1 MGATYFRN
9 MRPVSV
15 LGLLAFLC
23 CTHAWPNTHN
33 DVQCEEAPRCD
44 QAACDALGTENCHC
58 SGNETSIKLDDRPQI
73 VYLTFDDA
81 FSALAEE
88 QFYRILF
95 NGTFKNPNGCAIRA
109 THFLTQSYTDYSLVN
124 RYWHMGHEMASHSIS
139 HRNDLNYWKNMEV
152 DGWKDEMVGL
162 RKMIGQFASI
172 DPCEVKGHRAPF
184 LQGGGDNM
192 FTMLSENNFL
202 YDSSWPTRAYG
213 YVDAENGLYPYTLDF
228 ASIQDCPIE
237 PCPKCSYPGTWVQ
250 PMIDLEDRW
259 FNSNPQCP
267 SCGNVCSMLD
277 GCVIMDENP
286 TKEIVFEMLMKNFKR
301 VYEGE
306 TDEFGEFQKGNK
318 APWGLYMHAAWFFG
332 DQTFK
337 YEGYKMFLEEITDN
351 TKYKDVYIV
360 PINAGLE
367 YMKKPAPS
375 IVLENWGKSDI
386 SPFGCESIE
395 AGTGKYAGNKCG
407 GAQACK
413 FDVHLPDEGIDGER
427 YMTIC
432 KKKQD
437 GSIQSCPPSD
447 RYPWLEDHCGGN
459 TPCKDCGDS

>member
-1 MGATYFRN
+1 MGATYFRK
-9 MRPVSV
+9 MWPVSV
-15 LGLLAFLC
+15 LGLLALLC

-44 QAACDALGTENCHC
+44 QAACEALGTENCHC
-58 SGNETSIKLDDRPQI
+58 SGNETSIKIDDRPQI

-124 RYWHMGHEMASHSIS
+124 RYWHVGHEMASHSIS
-139 HRNDLNYWKNMEV
+139 HRNDLKYWKNMEV

-237 PCPKCSYPGTWVQ
+237 PCPKCSYPG
-250 PMIDLEDRW
+250 
-259 FNSNPQCP
+259 
-267 SCGNVCSMLD
+267 
-277 GCVIMDENP
+277 
-286 TKEIVFEMLMKNFKR
+286 
-301 VYEGE
+301 
-306 TDEFGEFQKGNK
+306 
-318 APWGLYMHAAWFFG
+318 
-332 DQTFK
+332 
-337 YEGYKMFLEEITDN
+337 
-351 TKYKDVYIV
+351 
-360 PINAGLE
+360 
-367 YMKKPAPS
+367 
-375 IVLENWGKSDI
+375 
-386 SPFGCESIE
+386 
-395 AGTGKYAGNKCG
+395 NKCG